1 MRIVRAGLERRPVL
15 VTMKENKSMTDITI
29 NAGNLAS
36 GLTAMQ
42 SAERT
47 KQFSYQKALERE
59 VAAKWKRTAK
69 AWLLLAP
76 SLVFLGI
83 FTLYPIIKS
92 MISSFYLD
100 NLSVMKPVFAGL
112 SNYKA
117 LLTDKVFWE
126 CFWNNLLIAVVT
138 VPVSIGLAVAMAMF
152 ANQLKR
158 GKAIAR
164 LGFTYPTFIPLVAA
178 ANIWMFIYTPIYGL
192 LGYINKDW
200 RFLSDSKTAIW
211 AVIVMLIWKQAGYIM
226 LFYVAGLHGISREL
240 YEAAKIDGAG
250 SFKVFTSITWPM
262 LKPTTIYV
270 LIITLT
276 NAYKMVDHLYI
287 MTKGGPGNATNVLL
301 FYIYQTGFDY
311 WDTGKASAM
320 TVILVALLLIVT
332 SVCFFV
338 QDKKAYYNN

>member
-1 MRIVRAGLERRPVL
+1 MNMAETMMPQVNLGAGTVL
-15 VTMKENKSMTDITI
+15 ADTLFPQETAGETLRKQELAKEKAYETALKKEIT
-29 NAGNLAS
+29 N
-36 GLTAMQ
+36 
-42 SAERT
+42 
-47 KQFSYQKALERE
+47 
-59 VAAKWKRTAK
+59 KWKRTLTG
-69 AWLLLAP
+69 WLLLAP
-76 SLVFLGI
+76 SLVFLCV
-83 FTLYPIIKS
+83 FTIYPIVKS
-92 MISSFYLD
+92 IISSFYLD
-100 NLSVMKPVFAGL
+100 NLSVMQPVFAGF
-112 SNYKA
+112 SNYIA
-117 LLTDKVFWE
+117 LFQDKVYWE

-138 VPVSIGLAVAMAMF
+138 VPLSIGLAVAMAMF
-152 ANQLKR
+152 ANSLKW
-158 GKAIAR
+158 GKAAAR

-192 LGYINKDW
+192 LGYINPNW
-200 RFLSDSKTAIW
+200 RFLADGKTAIW
-211 AVIVMLIWKQAGYIM
+211 AVMVMLVWKQAGYIM
-226 LFYVAGLHGISREL
+226 LFYGAGLHGISREL
-240 YEAAKIDGAG
+240 FEAAKIDGANG
-250 SFKVFTSITWPM
+250 WQIFTRVTWPM

-320 TVILVALLLIVT
+320 TVILVAVLLVVT

>member
-1 MRIVRAGLERRPVL
+1 MAETMMPQVNLGAGTVL
-15 VTMKENKSMTDITI
+15 ADTLFPQETAGETLRKQELAKEKAYETALKKEIT
-29 NAGNLAS
+29 N
-36 GLTAMQ
+36 
-42 SAERT
+42 
-47 KQFSYQKALERE
+47 
-59 VAAKWKRTAK
+59 KWKRTLTG
-69 AWLLLAP
+69 WVLLAP
-76 SLVFLGI
+76 SLVFLCV
-83 FTLYPIIKS
+83 FTIYPIVKS
-92 MISSFYLD
+92 IISSFYLD
-100 NLSVMKPVFAGL
+100 NLSVMQPVFAGF
-112 SNYKA
+112 SNYIA
-117 LLTDKVFWE
+117 LFQDKVYWE

-138 VPVSIGLAVAMAMF
+138 VPLSIGLAVAMAMF
-152 ANQLKR
+152 ANSLKW
-158 GKAIAR
+158 GKAAAR

-192 LGYINKDW
+192 LGYINPNW
-200 RFLSDSKTAIW
+200 RFLADGKTAIW
-211 AVIVMLIWKQAGYIM
+211 AVMVMLVWKQAGYIM

-240 YEAAKIDGAG
+240 FEAAKIDGANG
-250 SFKVFTSITWPM
+250 WQIFTRVTWPM

-320 TVILVALLLIVT
+320 TVILVAVLLVVT

>member
-1 MRIVRAGLERRPVL
+1 MAETMMPQVNLGAGTVL
-15 VTMKENKSMTDITI
+15 ADTLFPQETAGETLRKQELAKEKAYETALKKEIT
-29 NAGNLAS
+29 N
-36 GLTAMQ
+36 
-42 SAERT
+42 
-47 KQFSYQKALERE
+47 
-59 VAAKWKRTAK
+59 KWKRTLTG
-69 AWLLLAP
+69 WLLLAP
-76 SLVFLGI
+76 SLVFLCV
-83 FTLYPIIKS
+83 FTIYPIVKS
-92 MISSFYLD
+92 IIISFYLD
-100 NLSVMKPVFAGL
+100 NLSVMQPVFAGF
-112 SNYKA
+112 SNYIA
-117 LLTDKVFWE
+117 LFQDKVYWE

-138 VPVSIGLAVAMAMF
+138 VPLSIGLAVAMAMF
-152 ANQLKR
+152 ANSLKW
-158 GKAIAR
+158 GKAAAR

-192 LGYINKDW
+192 LGYINPNW
-200 RFLSDSKTAIW
+200 RFLADGKTAIW
-211 AVIVMLIWKQAGYIM
+211 AVMVMLVWKQAGYIM

-240 YEAAKIDGAG
+240 FEAAKIDGANG
-250 SFKVFTSITWPM
+250 WQIFTRVTWPM

-320 TVILVALLLIVT
+320 TVILVAVLLVVT

>member
-1 MRIVRAGLERRPVL
+1 MAETMIPQVHLGAGTVL
-15 VTMKENKSMTDITI
+15 ADTLFPQETAGETLRKQELAKEKAYETALKKEIT
-29 NAGNLAS
+29 N
-36 GLTAMQ
+36 
-42 SAERT
+42 
-47 KQFSYQKALERE
+47 
-59 VAAKWKRTAK
+59 KWKRTLTG
-69 AWLLLAP
+69 WLLLAP
-76 SLVFLGI
+76 SLVFLCV
-83 FTLYPIIKS
+83 FTIYPIVKS
-92 MISSFYLD
+92 IISSFYLD
-100 NLSVMKPVFAGL
+100 NLSVMQPVFAGF
-112 SNYKA
+112 SNYIA
-117 LLTDKVFWE
+117 LFQDKVYWE

-138 VPVSIGLAVAMAMF
+138 VPLSIGLAVAMAMF
-152 ANQLKR
+152 ANSLKW
-158 GKAIAR
+158 GKAAAR

-192 LGYINKDW
+192 LGYINPNW
-200 RFLSDSKTAIW
+200 RFLADGKTAIW
-211 AVIVMLIWKQAGYIM
+211 AVMVMLVWKQAGYIM

-240 YEAAKIDGAG
+240 FEAAKIDGANG
-250 SFKVFTSITWPM
+250 WQIFTRVTWPM

-320 TVILVALLLIVT
+320 TVILVAVLLVVT

>member
-1 MRIVRAGLERRPVL
+1 MNMAETMMPQVNLGAGTVL
-15 VTMKENKSMTDITI
+15 ADTLFPQETAGETLRKQELAKEKAYETALKKEIT
-29 NAGNLAS
+29 N
-36 GLTAMQ
+36 
-42 SAERT
+42 
-47 KQFSYQKALERE
+47 
-59 VAAKWKRTAK
+59 KWKRTLTG
-69 AWLLLAP
+69 WVLLAP
-76 SLVFLGI
+76 SLVFLCV
-83 FTLYPIIKS
+83 FTIYPIVKS
-92 MISSFYLD
+92 IISSFYLD
-100 NLSVMKPVFAGL
+100 NLSVMQPVFAGF
-112 SNYKA
+112 SNYIA
-117 LLTDKVFWE
+117 LFQDKVYWE

-138 VPVSIGLAVAMAMF
+138 VPLSIGLAVAMAMF
-152 ANQLKR
+152 ANSLKW
-158 GKAIAR
+158 GKAAAR

-192 LGYINKDW
+192 LGYINPNW
-200 RFLSDSKTAIW
+200 RFLADGKTAIW
-211 AVIVMLIWKQAGYIM
+211 AVMVMLVWKQAGYIM

-240 YEAAKIDGAG
+240 FEAAKIDGANG
-250 SFKVFTSITWPM
+250 WQIFTRVTWPM

-320 TVILVALLLIVT
+320 TVILVAVLLVVT

>member
-1 MRIVRAGLERRPVL
+1 MAETMMPQVNLGAGTVL
-15 VTMKENKSMTDITI
+15 ADTLFPQETAGETLRKQELAKEKSYETAVKKEIT
-29 NAGNLAS
+29 NN
-36 GLTAMQ
+36 
-42 SAERT
+42 
-47 KQFSYQKALERE
+47 
-59 VAAKWKRTAK
+59 WKRTLTG
-69 AWLLLAP
+69 WLLLAP
-76 SLVFLGI
+76 SLVFLCV
-83 FTLYPIIKS
+83 FTIYPIVKS
-92 MISSFYLD
+92 IISSFYLD
-100 NLSVMKPVFAGL
+100 NLSVMQPVFAGF
-112 SNYKA
+112 SNYIA
-117 LLTDKVFWE
+117 LFQDKVYWE

-138 VPVSIGLAVAMAMF
+138 VPLSIGLAVAMAMF
-152 ANQLKR
+152 ANSLKW
-158 GKAIAR
+158 GKAAAR

-192 LGYINKDW
+192 LGYINPNW
-200 RFLSDSKTAIW
+200 RFLADGKTAIW
-211 AVIVMLIWKQAGYIM
+211 AVMVMLVWKQAGYIM

-240 YEAAKIDGAG
+240 FEAAKIDGANG
-250 SFKVFTSITWPM
+250 WQIFTRVTWPM

-320 TVILVALLLIVT
+320 TVILVAVLLVVT

>member
-1 MRIVRAGLERRPVL
+1 MAETMMPQVNLGAGTVL
-15 VTMKENKSMTDITI
+15 ADTLFPQETAGETLRKQELAKEKAYETALKKEIT
-29 NAGNLAS
+29 N
-36 GLTAMQ
+36 
-42 SAERT
+42 
-47 KQFSYQKALERE
+47 
-59 VAAKWKRTAK
+59 KWKRTLTG
-69 AWLLLAP
+69 WLLLAP
-76 SLVFLGI
+76 SLVFLCV
-83 FTLYPIIKS
+83 FTIYPIVKS
-92 MISSFYLD
+92 IISSFYLD
-100 NLSVMKPVFAGL
+100 NLSVMQPVFAGF
-112 SNYKA
+112 SNYIA
-117 LLTDKVFWE
+117 LFQDKVYWE

-138 VPVSIGLAVAMAMF
+138 VPLSIGLAVAMAMF
-152 ANQLKR
+152 ANSLKW
-158 GKAIAR
+158 GKAAAR

-192 LGYINKDW
+192 LGYINPNW
-200 RFLSDSKTAIW
+200 RFLADGKTAIW
-211 AVIVMLIWKQAGYIM
+211 AVMVMLVWKQAGYIM

-240 YEAAKIDGAG
+240 FEAAKIDGANG
-250 SFKVFTSITWPM
+250 WQIFTRVTWPM

-276 NAYKMVDHLYI
+276 NAYKMVYHLYI

-320 TVILVALLLIVT
+320 TVILVAVLLVVT

>member
-1 MRIVRAGLERRPVL
+1 MNMAETMMPQVNLGAGTVL
-15 VTMKENKSMTDITI
+15 ADTLFPQETAGETLRKQELAKEKAYETALKKEIT
-29 NAGNLAS
+29 N
-36 GLTAMQ
+36 
-42 SAERT
+42 
-47 KQFSYQKALERE
+47 
-59 VAAKWKRTAK
+59 KWKRTLTG
-69 AWLLLAP
+69 WLLLAP
-76 SLVFLGI
+76 SLVFLCV
-83 FTLYPIIKS
+83 FTIYPIVKS
-92 MISSFYLD
+92 IISSFYLD
-100 NLSVMKPVFAGL
+100 NLSVMQPVFAGF
-112 SNYKA
+112 SNYIA
-117 LLTDKVFWE
+117 LFQDKVYWE

-138 VPVSIGLAVAMAMF
+138 VPLSIGLAVAMAMF
-152 ANQLKR
+152 ANSLKW
-158 GKAIAR
+158 GKAAAR

-192 LGYINKDW
+192 LGYINPNW
-200 RFLSDSKTAIW
+200 RFLADGKTAIW
-211 AVIVMLIWKQAGYIM
+211 AVMVMLVWKQAGYIM
-226 LFYVAGLHGISREL
+226 LFYVAGLHGIPREL
-240 YEAAKIDGAG
+240 FEAAKIDGANG
-250 SFKVFTSITWPM
+250 WQIFTRVTWPM

-320 TVILVALLLIVT
+320 TVILVAVLLVVT

>member
-1 MRIVRAGLERRPVL
+1 MNMAETMMPQVNLGAGTVL
-15 VTMKENKSMTDITI
+15 ADTLFPQETAGETLRKQELAKEKAYETALKKEIT
-29 NAGNLAS
+29 N
-36 GLTAMQ
+36 
-42 SAERT
+42 
-47 KQFSYQKALERE
+47 
-59 VAAKWKRTAK
+59 KWKRTLTG
-69 AWLLLAP
+69 WLLLAP
-76 SLVFLGI
+76 SLVFLCV
-83 FTLYPIIKS
+83 FTIYPIVKS
-92 MISSFYLD
+92 IISSFYLD
-100 NLSVMKPVFAGL
+100 NLSVMQPVFAGF
-112 SNYKA
+112 SNYIA
-117 LLTDKVFWE
+117 LFQDKVYWE

-138 VPVSIGLAVAMAMF
+138 VPLSIGLAVTMAMF
-152 ANQLKR
+152 ANSLKW
-158 GKAIAR
+158 GKAAAR

-178 ANIWMFIYTPIYGL
+178 ANIWMFIYTPIYGV
-192 LGYINKDW
+192 LGYINPNW
-200 RFLSDSKTAIW
+200 RFLADGKTAIW
-211 AVIVMLIWKQAGYIM
+211 AVMVMLVWKQAGYIM

-240 YEAAKIDGAG
+240 FEAAKIDGANG
-250 SFKVFTSITWPM
+250 WQIFTRVTWPM

-320 TVILVALLLIVT
+320 TVILVAVLLVVT

>member
-1 MRIVRAGLERRPVL
+1 MAETMMPQVNLGAGTVL
-15 VTMKENKSMTDITI
+15 ADTLFPQETAGETLRKQELAKEKAYETALKKEIT
-29 NAGNLAS
+29 N
-36 GLTAMQ
+36 
-42 SAERT
+42 
-47 KQFSYQKALERE
+47 
-59 VAAKWKRTAK
+59 KWKRTLTG
-69 AWLLLAP
+69 WLLLAP
-76 SLVFLGI
+76 SLVFLCV
-83 FTLYPIIKS
+83 FTIYPIVKS
-92 MISSFYLD
+92 IISSFYLD
-100 NLSVMKPVFAGL
+100 NLSVMQPVFAGF
-112 SNYKA
+112 SNYIA
-117 LLTDKVFWE
+117 LFQDKVYWE

-138 VPVSIGLAVAMAMF
+138 VPLSIGLAVAMAMF
-152 ANQLKR
+152 ANSLKW
-158 GKAIAR
+158 GKAAAR
-164 LGFTYPTFIPLVAA
+164 LGFTHPTFIPLVAA

-192 LGYINKDW
+192 LGYINPNW
-200 RFLSDSKTAIW
+200 RFLADGKTAIW
-211 AVIVMLIWKQAGYIM
+211 AVMVMLVWKQAGYIM

-240 YEAAKIDGAG
+240 FEAAKIDGANG
-250 SFKVFTSITWPM
+250 WQIFTRVTWPM

-320 TVILVALLLIVT
+320 TVILVAVLLVVT

>member
-1 MRIVRAGLERRPVL
+1 MMPQVNLGAGTVL
-15 VTMKENKSMTDITI
+15 ADRLFPPETAGETLRKQELAKEKAYETALKKEIT
-29 NAGNLAS
+29 N
-36 GLTAMQ
+36 
-42 SAERT
+42 
-47 KQFSYQKALERE
+47 
-59 VAAKWKRTAK
+59 KWKRTLTG
-69 AWLLLAP
+69 WLLLAP
-76 SLVFLGI
+76 SLVFLCV
-83 FTLYPIIKS
+83 FTIYPIVKS
-92 MISSFYLD
+92 IISSFYLD
-100 NLSVMKPVFAGL
+100 NLSVMQPVFAGF
-112 SNYKA
+112 SNYIA
-117 LLTDKVFWE
+117 LFQDKVYWE

-138 VPVSIGLAVAMAMF
+138 VPLSIGLAVAMAMF
-152 ANQLKR
+152 ANSLKW
-158 GKAIAR
+158 GKAAAR

-192 LGYINKDW
+192 LGYINPNW
-200 RFLSDSKTAIW
+200 RFLADGKTAIW
-211 AVIVMLIWKQAGYIM
+211 AVMVMLVWKQAGYIM

-240 YEAAKIDGAG
+240 FEAAKIDGANG
-250 SFKVFTSITWPM
+250 WQIFTRVTWPM

-320 TVILVALLLIVT
+320 TVILVAVLLVVT

-338 QDKKAYYNN
+338 QDKKAYYKN

>member
-1 MRIVRAGLERRPVL
+1 MAETMMPQVNPGAGTVL
-15 VTMKENKSMTDITI
+15 ANTLFPQETAGETLRKQELAKEKTYETALKKEIT
-29 NAGNLAS
+29 N
-36 GLTAMQ
+36 
-42 SAERT
+42 
-47 KQFSYQKALERE
+47 
-59 VAAKWKRTAK
+59 KWKRTLTG
-69 AWLLLAP
+69 WLLLAP
-76 SLVFLGI
+76 SLVFLCV
-83 FTLYPIIKS
+83 FTIYPIVKS
-92 MISSFYLD
+92 IISSFYLD
-100 NLSVMKPVFAGL
+100 NLSVMQPVFAGF
-112 SNYKA
+112 SNYIA
-117 LLTDKVFWE
+117 LFQDKVYWE

-138 VPVSIGLAVAMAMF
+138 VPLSIGLAVAMAMF
-152 ANQLKR
+152 ANSLKW
-158 GKAIAR
+158 GKAAAR

-192 LGYINKDW
+192 LGYINPNW
-200 RFLSDSKTAIW
+200 RFLADGKTAIW
-211 AVIVMLIWKQAGYIM
+211 AVMVMLVWKQAGYIM

-240 YEAAKIDGAG
+240 FEAAKIDGANG
-250 SFKVFTSITWPM
+250 WQIFTRVTWPM

-320 TVILVALLLIVT
+320 TVILVAVLLVVT

>member
-1 MRIVRAGLERRPVL
+1 MAETMMPQVNLGAGTVL
-15 VTMKENKSMTDITI
+15 VDALFPQETAGETLRKEELAKEKAYETALKKEIT
-29 NAGNLAS
+29 N
-36 GLTAMQ
+36 
-42 SAERT
+42 
-47 KQFSYQKALERE
+47 
-59 VAAKWKRTAK
+59 KWKRTLTG
-69 AWLLLAP
+69 WLLLAP
-76 SLVFLGI
+76 SLVFLCV
-83 FTLYPIIKS
+83 FTIYPIVKS
-92 MISSFYLD
+92 IISSFYLD
-100 NLSVMKPVFAGL
+100 NLSVMQPVFAGF
-112 SNYKA
+112 SNYIA
-117 LLTDKVFWE
+117 LFQDKVYWE

-138 VPVSIGLAVAMAMF
+138 VPLSIGLAVAMAVF
-152 ANQLKR
+152 ANSLKW
-158 GKAIAR
+158 GKAAAR

-192 LGYINKDW
+192 LGYINPNW
-200 RFLSDSKTAIW
+200 RFLADGKTAIW
-211 AVIVMLIWKQAGYIM
+211 AVLVMLVWKQAGYIM

-240 YEAAKIDGAG
+240 FEAAKIDGANG
-250 SFKVFTSITWPM
+250 WQIFTRVTWPM

-320 TVILVALLLIVT
+320 TVILVAVLLVVT

>member
-1 MRIVRAGLERRPVL
+1 MAETMMPQVNLGAGTVL
-15 VTMKENKSMTDITI
+15 ADTLFPQETAGETLRKQELAKEKSYETALKKEIT
-29 NAGNLAS
+29 N
-36 GLTAMQ
+36 
-42 SAERT
+42 
-47 KQFSYQKALERE
+47 
-59 VAAKWKRTAK
+59 KWKRTLTG
-69 AWLLLAP
+69 WVLLAP
-76 SLVFLGI
+76 SLVFLCV
-83 FTLYPIIKS
+83 FTIYPIVKS
-92 MISSFYLD
+92 IISSFYLD
-100 NLSVMKPVFAGL
+100 NLSVMQPVFAGF
-112 SNYKA
+112 SNYIA
-117 LLTDKVFWE
+117 LFQDKVYWE

-138 VPVSIGLAVAMAMF
+138 VPLSIGLAVAMAMF
-152 ANQLKR
+152 ANSLKW
-158 GKAIAR
+158 GKAAAR

-192 LGYINKDW
+192 LGYINPNW
-200 RFLSDSKTAIW
+200 RFLADGKTAIW
-211 AVIVMLIWKQAGYIM
+211 AVMVMLVWKQAGYIM

-240 YEAAKIDGAG
+240 FEAAKIDGANG
-250 SFKVFTSITWPM
+250 WQIFTRVTWPM

-320 TVILVALLLIVT
+320 TVILVAVLLVVT